1 MFHDRQALADLIG
14 SRICHDL
21 ISPLGAI
28 SNGLELMSMS
38 GVAPTPEM
46 ELIAESIAS
55 ANSKIRFFRIAY
67 GRAPHGA
74 TLARG
79 EILSVLGD
87 YFRSGRLTIGWQPV
101 RELQRRDVKLAFLAL
116 QCLEAALPFG
126 GDIQITFDDGS
137 WTLAATA
144 ERTRIVPE
152 IWDILRGHDG
162 GQDIPAAAVQFMLL
176 AILAEF
182 RSPKLAFDT
191 GETGIIIRF

>member
-74 TLARG
+74 TLAHG

-87 YFRSGRLTIGWQPV
+87 YFHGGRLRIDWQPTH
-101 RELQRRDVKLAFLAL
+101 ELQRREVKLAFLAL
-116 QCLEAALPFG
+116 QCLETALPFG
-126 GDIQITFDDGS
+126 GDIQITCDDGR
-137 WTLAATA
+137 WQLAAHSARLRLVA
-144 ERTRIVPE
+144 ET
-152 IWDILRGHDG
+152 WDILRGSEAE
-162 GQDIPAAAVQFMLL
+162 QENPAAAVQFLLL
-176 AILAEF
+176 AILTEF
-182 RSPKLAFDT
+182 RKPGLTVEA
-191 GETGIIIRF
+191 GETALTIRF